1 MSKTP
6 IYLVAIWAP
15 PFQEP
20 NFKERIQAWKESGA
34 EVFVF
39 TSEQNRNRFIEDI
52 ESLDPEATLATA
64 EDTVD
69 EQHITGKAAS

>member
-34 EVFVF
+34 EMFFF